1 MGLPPLNT
9 DDNGA
14 PMQQG
19 DTIFAILGAQQEL
32 STFVENLLA
41 FDLTE
46 FTETAQTIFVPTNEA
61 FTSFAQDD
69 ADVFQLYFSTT
80 TDQRYRRHAKEIL
93 LHHFVSESDYSLEE
107 IFGGSGRIPTESIYV
122 GNITIF
128 NETLDGVVGRDDIL
142 RTEINSTPDGD
153 ERPLVLFYILDRL
166 IVPVPLQ
173 NSISRRL
180 IDDMAGVFSFSTMTN
195 LAMFADLE
203 DELDAMDGRA
213 LLVPPNRRFNRTG
226 IDVTELLKPEMSEY
240 TRDFVLAH
248 LIDNIYFTDDFLL
261 LLDEA
266 VAGEVLLTSML
277 GTSIWISK
285 STDDEQLR
293 IQSVDILVPDQIA
306 RNG

>member
-1 MGLPPLNT
+1 MGLPPLNA
-9 DDNGA
+9 DDNEA

-19 DTIFAILGAQQEL
+19 DTIFAILGVQQEL

-46 FTETAQTIFVPTNEA
+46 FTETAQTIFVPTNAA
-61 FTSFAQDD
+61 FAAFAQEDPD
-69 ADVFQLYFSTT
+69 EFQQYFSSTK
-80 TDQRYRRHAKEIL
+80 DERYRRHAKEIL
-93 LHHFVSESDYSLEE
+93 LHHFASESDYGLEE
-107 IFGGSGRIPTESIYV
+107 IFGSSRIPTESIYV

-153 ERPLVLFYILDRL
+153 ERPLVLFHILERL

-173 NSISRRL
+173 NSISKRL
-180 IDDMAGVFSFSTMTN
+180 IDDMAGVFSISTMAN
-195 LAMFADLE
+195 LALNTGLE
-203 DELDAMDGRA
+203 DKLDGIDGRT
-213 LLVPPNRRFNRTG
+213 LLVAPNQMYEILDG
-226 IDVTELLKPEMSEY
+226 PEYLTPERIEY

-261 LLDEA
+261 MLDEGA
-266 VAGEVLLTSML
+266 TQEVLVTSML

-285 STDDEQLR
+285 SSDDQQLR
-293 IQSVDILVPDQIA
+293 FQGVDILVPDQIT